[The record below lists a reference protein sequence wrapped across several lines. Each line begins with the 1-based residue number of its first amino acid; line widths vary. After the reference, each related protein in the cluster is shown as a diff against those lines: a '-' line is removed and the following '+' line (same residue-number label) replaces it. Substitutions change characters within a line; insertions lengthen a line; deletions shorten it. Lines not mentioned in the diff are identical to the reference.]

1 MEVRARS
8 GSGEPCRREP
18 RRPGSAILTKLH
30 GSNFSFHE
38 LPFSLYKHPS
48 ISARGGPERACGL
61 PYVCSGLNP
70 KNVLVMEHLVVIIF
84 SGDDIHP
91 PQSPDFQFSLK
102 H

>member
-48 ISARGGPERACGL
+48 ISASGGRSVPAACHMCALG
-61 PYVCSGLNP
+61 
-70 KNVLVMEHLVVIIF
+70 
-84 SGDDIHP
+84 
-91 PQSPDFQFSLK
+91 
-102 H
+102 

>member
-18 RRPGSAILTKLH
+18 RRPGPAILTKLH

-48 ISARGGPERACGL
+48 ISARGGAGACL
-61 PYVCSGLNP
+61 RLAIC
-70 KNVLVMEHLVVIIF
+70 VLWVE
-84 SGDDIHP
+84 P
-91 PQSPDFQFSLK
+91 
-102 H
+102 

>member
-48 ISARGGPERACGL
+48 ISARGAGACL
-61 PYVCSGLNP
+61 RLAICVSGLNP
-70 KNVLVMEHLVVIIF
+70 KNVLVMEHLVIIIF